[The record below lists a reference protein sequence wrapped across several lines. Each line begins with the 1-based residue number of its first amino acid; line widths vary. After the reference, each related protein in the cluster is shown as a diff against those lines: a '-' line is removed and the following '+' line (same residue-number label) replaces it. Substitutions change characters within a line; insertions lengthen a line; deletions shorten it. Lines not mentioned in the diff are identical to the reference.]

1 MKAQIQITAD
11 ELKELS
17 MFYSKQAA
25 RWTICNTIVVQKFGE
40 KNIQFAATDG
50 VKLYVIRRPLT
61 ETEQMDVDQFVV
73 PINNVPNKGKYLQY
87 WMTLADTENEVSFN
101 DGENVYR
108 IPTYQE
114 KYPDIQ
120 KLMQPLYD
128 APYANKFAMFKWE
141 NIKALDKVL
150 SVYDCPRNSGHV
162 YMWSNLNA
170 EKQKFVIICGI
181 HLDKGDENER

>member
-50 VKLYVIRRPLT
+50 MKLYVIRRPLT
-61 ETEQMDVDQFVV
+61 GGEQMNVDQFVV
-73 PINNVPNKGKYLQY
+73 PINNVPSKIKGLKYL
-87 WMTLADTENEVSFN
+87 MTLSDTENEVSFN

-108 IPTYQE
+108 IMTYQE

-128 APYANKFAMFKWE
+128 APYAKKFAMFKWE

-150 SVYDCPRNSGHV
+150 SIYDCPRNSGHV
-162 YMWSNLNA
+162 YMWSQLNA
-170 EKQKFVIICGI
+170 EKQKFVVICGI
-181 HLDKGDENER
+181 HLSGGDENEK